1 VKVAHVASSYLPR
14 FGGAEVM
21 VHNLVTHLARN
32 HGVDTTLYVPYRL
45 ARALDRAGY
54 PQAVPFAVRALPP
67 FLGGLMLRAPW
78 LGDRR
83 ARAFVRREQRRHKYA
98 LWHATIAFPAGRM
111 VGLLRDTPTVLNC
124 PGEDVQ
130 VSDALDYGL
139 RRDPA
144 LDRRVRQALREV
156 DALVAMGETMREQ
169 YLALAPEV
177 AGRIAVIPY
186 GVDASRFA
194 LGAPSLREGDR
205 GRDVGESEDRPSS
218 QPSPEGRGSPPSFR
232 EGDRGRDVGES
243 EDRPS
248 SQPSPEGRGSGRDR
262 AALRKSLGLP
272 ADRPVLLTVGRVHP
286 KKGMHLVPGAL
297 RRVLS
302 ARPDVVWVLVG
313 RGTSRVAAAA
323 RDEGVA
329 DNLIAVEELGM
340 PAAGEADLLARLREQ
355 PPARLIEYLHAAD
368 LFVFPSLLESFGIVL
383 IEAMAAGLPVVG
395 TDAPGC
401 RDLVREDAGGVQVP
415 AGDRDALA
423 RAVLDLL
430 ADPQR
435 RAALGA
441 RAQATARARYDW
453 SVVTDAYARLYA
465 RLAG

>member
-1 VKVAHVASSYLPR
+1 MKVAHVASSYLPR

-218 QPSPEGRGSPPSFR
+218 QPSPEGRGS
-232 EGDRGRDVGES
+232 
-243 EDRPS
+243 
-248 SQPSPEGRGSGRDR
+248 GRDR

-272 ADRPVLLTVGRVHP
+272 ADRPVLLTAGRVHP

-430 ADPQR
+430 ADPAR